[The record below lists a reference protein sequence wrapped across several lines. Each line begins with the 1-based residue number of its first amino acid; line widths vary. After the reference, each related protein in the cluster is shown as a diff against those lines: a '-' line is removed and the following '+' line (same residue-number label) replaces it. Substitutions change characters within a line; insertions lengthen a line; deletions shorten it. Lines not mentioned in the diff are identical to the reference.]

1 MPVPRFYHY
10 LGLSL
15 QPVKNA
21 IQLPDT
27 VQQYQLRPMNLSL
40 HQRTNPTLGPSAGVY
55 SPQIDGAPELPAP
68 TLSSRNK
75 GGCTSP
81 RSVRQ
86 RPATAR
92 ARSCGARLHR
102 EGANLRTGGRAL
114 FVLGDYRP
122 VHQRKQ
128 GKRETR
134 HAGEWL
140 GEKEQTGGIR
150 VVPDVLPSKKSARG
164 AFSKKE
170 IRSPELRG
178 NEIGPCTDDK
188 WDNAAGGLGDDV
200 EGRSESA
207 TDASIDQTTDPQ
219 VFAAPPIDTRVES
232 VKKAETTPSTS
243 ERFRICVR
251 PARLSSKKHWDSL
264 VSKAG

>member
-15 QPVKNA
+15 QPAKNA

-27 VQQYQLRPMNLSL
+27 VQPYQLRADEP
-40 HQRTNPTLGPSAGVY
+40 
-55 SPQIDGAPELPAP
+55 LPAP
-68 TLSSRNK
+68 THQPDARAFRWPPTLSRRNK

-86 RPATAR
+86 RPVTAR

-102 EGANLRTGGRAL
+102 EGANLRTGGAHSSCWATIARACRSANKS
-114 FVLGDYRP
+114 GSASIKESKARGKHGTQANDSAKRNRP
-122 VHQRKQ
+122 AAFASYPTSSPQRK
-128 GKRETR
+128 
-134 HAGEWL
+134 A
-140 GEKEQTGGIR
+140 
-150 VVPDVLPSKKSARG
+150 
-164 AFSKKE
+164 
-170 IRSPELRG
+170 PEVHDR
-178 NEIGPCTDDK
+178 

-207 TDASIDQTTDPQ
+207 ADASIDQTTDPQ
-219 VFAAPPIDTRVES
+219 VFAAQPIDTGVES

-264 VSKAG
+264 VPKAG